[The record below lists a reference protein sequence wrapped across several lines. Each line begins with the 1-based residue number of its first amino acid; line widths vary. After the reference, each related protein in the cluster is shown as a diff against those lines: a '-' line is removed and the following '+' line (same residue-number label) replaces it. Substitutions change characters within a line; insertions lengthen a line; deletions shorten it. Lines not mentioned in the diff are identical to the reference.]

1 MVIACQVEPT
11 EHLLPLVQGTIQVLD
26 GSAQPEDNLVPACT
40 LAFVGGP
47 LVMLQGVGLPIEAPK
62 GSAGSIRFARD
73 PLVRSGEKGVVMD
86 QQEIG
91 ELLEELFHHMQTI
104 RAVQVQFLVESD
116 RELENKLHF
125 RLQAD
130 AAWNRFKAIHQQL
143 VEAMRQAKVA
153 QEE

>member
-1 MVIACQVEPT
+1 
-11 EHLLPLVQGTIQVLD
+11 
-26 GSAQPEDNLVPACT
+26 
-40 LAFVGGP
+40 
-47 LVMLQGVGLPIEAPK
+47 
-62 GSAGSIRFARD
+62 
-73 PLVRSGEKGVVMD
+73 MD